1 MIYKYFLVT
10 KNTWIEILTYRL
22 NFVMWRLRVSLELL
36 TRYFLWLAIIPANTT
51 FLSYN
56 QSQMLTYVLVTTF
69 VEAVVLSTRT
79 HDIADKINGG
89 TLSNFLITPV
99 NFFAYWF
106 FRDLG
111 DKLMNI
117 FFMIV
122 ELALF
127 FLIFHPPFF
136 IQTNPYLITTFVL
149 SILLA
154 TIMHFYIG
162 FSLSL
167 IGFWSPETW
176 GPRFIFFIIIAFFSG
191 WTFPLDILPQQIY
204 EVLKYFPFMYLI
216 YFPVKIYLGAL
227 NNFEM
232 LTGLAT
238 CATWTIIIYFLT
250 KAIWQKGLRAYTAAG
265 K

>member
-1 MIYKYFLVT
+1 MNKYFLVA
-10 KNTWIEILTYRL
+10 KNTWIETLTYRL

-36 TRYFLWLAIIPANTT
+36 TRYFLWLAIIPASTT

-56 QSQMLTYVLVTTF
+56 QSQMLTYILVTSF

-89 TLSNFLITPV
+89 TLSNFLITPI

-106 FRDLG
+106 SRDLG

-117 FFMIV
+117 LFMGI
-122 ELALF
+122 ELTLF
-127 FLIFHPPFF
+127 FFIFHPPFF
-136 IQTNPYLITTFVL
+136 IQTNPALL
-149 SILLA
+149 SIFILSIILA

-162 FSLSL
+162 FSLSM

-176 GPRFIFFIIIAFFSG
+176 APRFIFFIVVTFFSG
-191 WTFPLDILPQQIY
+191 WTFPLDILPSSIY
-204 EVLKYFPFMYLI
+204 EALKYFPFTYLI
-216 YFPVKIYLGAL
+216 YFPVKIYLGTL

-232 LTGLAT
+232 LSGFVI
-238 CATWTIIIYFLT
+238 CSIWTLILYFLT
-250 KAIWQKGLRAYTAAG
+250 KAFWQKGLRSYTASG